1 MKLWKSLLALT
12 IAGGLLLGAA
22 ACGPAEPDG
31 SSPSE
36 SGSPAETESSAGE
49 EGAQTS
55 QESSAQEDGAGEETT
70 GVTAES
76 APVTLGELMERSD
89 LVVQGTV
96 TGADL
101 LTLENEGGNQL
112 SFREYH
118 VQVEKVLRGSGE
130 EGQEVAVRCLGGEE
144 DQPPLEGIPI
154 LERDGEY
161 VLFLDDV
168 SGCCVFQPEDSEC
181 CQLQSGDQGVY
192 AVDPEDPERFVSVS
206 GRLRDQEDRIFTIGQ
221 LEEKLALVNQE
232 TPPDP
237 MREVNELQFRLETGL
252 KDQELSREEYDRQLE
267 DLETP
272 DYGPV
277 LERKTLW

>member
-1 MKLWKSLLALT
+1 MKTWKSLLVLA

-22 ACGPAEPDG
+22 ACGPAEPG
-31 SSPSE
+31 GNSLSE
-36 SGSPAETESSAGE
+36 SGAAAETESSAG
-49 EGAQTS
+49 A
-55 QESSAQEDGAGEETT
+55 ESSQAVRESAVSKDGGESETT
-70 GVTAES
+70 SIAVETV
-76 APVTLGELMERSD
+76 PVTLQELMERSD

-118 VQVEKVLRGSGE
+118 VLVGKVLRGSGE

-168 SGCCVFQPEDSEC
+168 SGCCVFQPEDSGC
-181 CQLQSGDQGVY
+181 CQFQNGDQGVY

-221 LEEKLALVNQE
+221 LEEKLASVNQE

-252 KDQELSREEYDRQLE
+252 KDQKLSQEEYDRQLE
-267 DLETP
+267 DLETS